1 MTPPDEANTTRR
13 RTRAPSPGSDI
24 AFPVARM
31 HLVRPDS
38 PVTGAVVRN
47 EICTRSRKAAGFV
60 RHLEIDVSGTP
71 LENAFLAGQ
80 SFGVVPPGEDA
91 RGRPHQ
97 VRLYSIASP
106 SWGED
111 GQGRVL
117 STTVKRTI
125 DEHWETHALFLGVA
139 SNYLCDLQPGDAVSL
154 TGPNGKRF
162 LLPSNPEVHDFLF
175 IATGTGI
182 APFRGMTMELA
193 KSAPDSPVSL
203 IMGAPYSTDLLYD
216 DLFEQMQVSH
226 SAFTYLTAISRA
238 TPAAGAR
245 MYAQDRLLA
254 ERDRLLD
261 GLGSGRTLVYI
272 CGIAGMELGVLQA
285 LAKMLPR
292 EALGQYLICEDGALD
307 DIDAWDRRMLHKQIR
322 PTRKVFIEVY

>member
-1 MTPPDEANTTRR
+1 
-13 RTRAPSPGSDI
+13 
-24 AFPVARM
+24 M

-38 PVTGAVVRN
+38 PVAGTVVRN
-47 EICTRSRKAAGFV
+47 DVCTRSRKAAGFV

-71 LENAFLAGQ
+71 LEGAFLAGQ
-80 SFGVVPPGEDA
+80 SFGVVAPGEDA
-91 RGRPHQ
+91 SGRPHK

-106 SWGED
+106 TWGED
-111 GQGRVL
+111 GQGCIL

-139 SNYLCDLQPGDAVSL
+139 SNYLCDLQPGDSVAV

-162 LLPSNPEVHDFLF
+162 LLPSNPEEHDYLF
-175 IATGTGI
+175 VATGTGI
-182 APFRGMTMELA
+182 APFRGMAIELA
-193 KSAPDSPVSL
+193 TRAPKSRVSL
-203 IMGAPYSTDLLYD
+203 VMGAPYRTDLLYD
-216 DLFEQMQVSH
+216 DLFEQMQSEH
-226 SAFTYLTAISRA
+226 DAFAYLTAISREA
-238 TPAAGAR
+238 PAGGAR

-254 ERDRLLD
+254 EQDRLFG
-261 GLGSGRTLVYI
+261 GLESGRTLVYV

-292 EALGQYLICEDGALD
+292 EALGQYLICDDGALD
-307 DIDAWDRRMLHKQIR
+307 DIDAWDRRMLHKQVR